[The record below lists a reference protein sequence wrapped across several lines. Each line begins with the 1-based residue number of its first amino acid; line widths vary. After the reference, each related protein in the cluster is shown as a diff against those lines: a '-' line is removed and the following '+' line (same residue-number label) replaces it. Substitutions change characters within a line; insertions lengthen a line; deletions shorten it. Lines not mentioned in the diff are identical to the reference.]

1 MSDSSFP
8 FEGQPATAPTAA
20 SDVEPASNRGKLL
33 VLGGVAG
40 ALVLAVA
47 GYFVLFAGG
56 GDAAEPS
63 ASPKHVV
70 APPAPAPVESSA
82 PVKQRINAK
91 AFGRDPFKAL
101 IVEAPVSS
109 TGSTTPSTGGTTDG
123 TTGSTGATTDPA
135 VSGDATGGTTTPTVT
150 ASHTFRVVKVTAD
163 HSKVSVRVDGHTYSG
178 LKAGEVFAT
187 YFKVVVIGGKVN
199 GFQFGDEK
207 FSVFGSKRLYIAA

>member
-8 FEGQPATAPTAA
+8 FEGQPASEALA
-20 SDVEPASNRGKLL
+20 SPEVEPASNRGKLL
-33 VLGGVAG
+33 AVGGVAG

-56 GDAAEPS
+56 GDDPEQS
-63 ASPKHVV
+63 AVPKHVV
-70 APPAPAPVESSA
+70 APQAPAADTPSG

-101 IVEAPVSS
+101 IVEATAATSDGATS
-109 TGSTTPSTGGTTDG
+109 TSGGSTG
-123 TTGSTGATTDPA
+123 TTGSTDATTDPSTA
-135 VSGDATGGTTTPTVT
+135 GTATGGTMTPTVT
-150 ASHTFRVVKVTAD
+150 ASHTFRVVKVAAD
-163 HSKVSVRVDGHTYSG
+163 QSRVSVRVDGHTYSG

-207 FSVFGSKRLYIAA
+207 FSVFGTKKLYIAA

>member
-8 FEGQPATAPTAA
+8 FEVQSATTAA
-20 SDVEPASNRGKLL
+20 ATPDVEPASNRGKVLA
-33 VLGGVAG
+33 LGGVAG
-40 ALVLAVA
+40 ALVLVVA

-56 GDAAEPS
+56 GDDAEPS
-63 ASPKHVV
+63 ATPNHVV
-70 APPAPAPVESSA
+70 APQTPAPVETSA

-101 IVEAPVSS
+101 IVEAPAATTDGA
-109 TGSTTPSTGGTTDG
+109 TGSGGTTTS
-123 TTGSTGATTDPA
+123 TTGSPVVSTDPTT
-135 VSGDATGGTTTPTVT
+135 GDTAGGTTTPTVT
-150 ASHTFRVVKVTAD
+150 ASHTFRVVKVSAD

-207 FSVFGSKRLYIAA
+207 FSVFGTKRLFIAA